1 MRRVQMLLLIS
12 SRMEKIINN
21 KKRYQNTV
29 GMLFVPAVF
38 FG

>member
-1 MRRVQMLLLIS
+1 MRRAQILLLIS
-12 SRMEKIINN
+12 SKMKKIINS

-38 FG
+38 F